1 MKAGKHESCA
11 MINSV
16 QVSFKFKLKI
26 EFFLKML
33 LLFFQIWQSDVQK
46 RHREKL
52 MFNEQAGV
60 CIDLFLSAP
69 SRSGLIQGKL
79 HKKRHM
85 SYMIVFYIF
94 TINWGVQRFFFDLG
108 R

>member
-1 MKAGKHESCA
+1 

-79 HKKRHM
+79 HKKKTYVIYDSFLYLYYKLGRAE
-85 SYMIVFYIF
+85 V
-94 TINWGVQRFFFDLG
+94 FFDLG